1 MGLYADI
8 EFPDP
13 PENRPYAFI
22 NMVTTIDGKIVS
34 GEIDE
39 PVMDLGSK
47 ADHETLRNLENAAD
61 AILIGAGTVR
71 ATPKMWFAPG
81 KQIVIVSGSAS
92 LPWANRVFT
101 DSPGLVTIITSEPSK
116 VPEEFSV
123 IPMRDGLLAPAMQ
136 ELRIRTEIRHVVVEG
151 GSLLNGAM
159 LRENLIDE
167 LFLTL
172 APKIKLGDHLPN
184 YANGPAFSRGELPE
198 FELVHATPISDEVFL
213 RYRRK
218 K

>member
-8 EFPDP
+8 VFPDP

-34 GEIDE
+34 GGIDE

-47 ADHETLRNLENAAD
+47 VDHATLRNLENAAD

-71 ATPKMWFAPG
+71 ATPKMWFASG
-81 KQIVIVSGSAS
+81 KRIVIVSGSAS
-92 LPWANRVFT
+92 LPWENRVFT
-101 DSPGLVTIITSEPSK
+101 DAPELVTIITNDPEN
-116 VPEEFSV
+116 VPKEFMA
-123 IPMRDGLLAPAMQ
+123 IPLVDGALGPAMQ
-136 ELRIRTEIRHVVVEG
+136 ELRRRMEIRHLVVEG
-151 GSLLNGAM
+151 GSQLNGAM

-172 APKIKLGDHLPN
+172 APKIKLGNDLPN
-184 YANGPAFSRGELPE
+184 YANGPAFLRGELPE
-198 FELVHATPISDEVFL
+198 FELVQVTPVLDEVFL